1 MRKFKELKKRMP
13 KPIIDVAIG
22 ILLNKNK
29 VLVGWREAKQHQGNK
44 HEFPG
49 GKVESNESPVEAC
62 RREIYEEVGVGI
74 KEWHVFDQ
82 ITHEYDD
89 VIVQLHLFHAFVPDE
104 LLALIHQPWSWFT
117 RDQLKNLNF
126 PKAND
131 AILQRLSWPH
141 FIKVSE
147 LLDSFSSNRLQYWRS
162 KNLVKQNIRQILEH
176 LSEVELDAV
185 ILNQDQW
192 QELDYDLQK
201 KIKTI
206 HLKQHQLMQLK
217 QGDLVVSKRYIAA
230 CHDLVA
236 LNHAH
241 KLGFDAVFI
250 SPVQATPTHP
260 EAIAL
265 GWDGFAQIAEHSH
278 IPVFALGGLHPND
291 LEHAIKHGAYGV
303 AGIRNF

>member
-1 MRKFKELKKRMP
+1 MP

-22 ILLNKNK
+22 ILLYKNK
-29 VLVGWREAKQHQGNK
+29 VLVGWREAKQHQGNQ

-104 LLALIHQPWSWFT
+104 LLALIHHPWSWFT
-117 RDQLKNLNF
+117 RNQLKNLNF

-147 LLDSFSSNRLQYWRS
+147 LLDSFSSDRLQYWRS
-162 KNLVKQNIRQILEH
+162 KNLVKQNIKQTLEH
-176 LSEVELDAV
+176 LSEAELDAV

-217 QGDLVVSKRYIAA
+217 QADLVVSKRYIAA

-241 KLGFDAVFI
+241 KLGCDAVFI

-291 LEHAIKHGAYGV
+291 LEQAIKHGAYGV